1 MEKRAVEKAIE
12 KVLVDTAESLGV
24 KGKCYYNS
32 YLHCE
37 GVYEED
43 DGTYFGEACLKYDV
57 HVPSDVAEKFCE
69 KANETLRTGGAP
81 FDAIVDGE
89 SEDEKILVAFLLW
102 YDPEGYEEKEGG
114 YATKKIEKEKTLC
127 ERVGV
132 AYDDK
137 KEKALMGYKGRYDSV
152 ESPNY
157 ELNVAF

>member
-1 MEKRAVEKAIE
+1 M
-12 KVLVDTAESLGV
+12 
-24 KGKCYYNS
+24 
-32 YLHCE
+32 
-37 GVYEED
+37 
-43 DGTYFGEACLKYDV
+43 KYDV

-102 YDPEGYEEKEGG
+102 YDPEGYEEREEG
-114 YATKKIEKEKTLC
+114 YATKKIEKEKALC

-137 KEKALMGYKGRYDSV
+137 KEETLMGYRGRYDSV

>member
-12 KVLVDTAESLGV
+12 KVLADTAESLGV

-37 GVYEED
+37 DVYEED
-43 DGTYFGEACLKYDV
+43 DGTYSGEACLKYDV

-69 KANETLRTGGAP
+69 KANETLGTGGVP
-81 FDAIVDGE
+81 FDDIVDGE

-102 YDPEGYEEKEGG
+102 YDPEGPEEREEGCATEKIEEEK
-114 YATKKIEKEKTLC
+114 ALC

-132 AYDDK
+132 AYDDE

-152 ESPNY
+152 ESAGY
-157 ELNVAF
+157 ELNMAF